1 VVLTPEETNWACLWL
16 ASAHALFVVKD
27 FVIATNLGSAD
38 ASTFTTVGGVVPEV
52 GVSVDAFAHMWNF
65 SASTQVEAPVFS
77 FVVAINVRGTLAIA
91 VVGTPEGAFFT
102 KYVVADTVV
111 NVEIP
116 VFTTRASVRNLLA
129 IASSILMD
137 VPEIANCTLLRLLFA
152 AAVHS
157 VEVPSVTA
165 EVVWAASAFAGVEV
179 PSVASLACSC
189 RRSTRAG
196 ALARVPELIFTA
208 AICRWQAQALA
219 GVDGPVLIDS
229 ACACWLEAVAL
240 AAFIVENIVAW
251 AGLAQAAAH
260 ASIFAVEELVRAAM
274 LNVAVANAACRV
286 PVEVWWAVV
295 WQDRA
300 ATLIGA
306 VVELLSITI
315 LIRARILMIFEA
327 VPNTGVTVPGVSA
340 VTRVCRSLSWRAN
353 AAAVVLTPVTSIT
366 AKDFGVWHAFASAV
380 VIIKLIIRSAIVS
393 NASAFTFSWRCP
405 YPSFVLCA
413 FAWDHH
419 TEAIVSVCLTPVLKL
434 SSTVQIEFVESP
446 AVSAHWVWLV

>member
-65 SASTQVEAPVFS
+65 GASTQVEAPVFS
-77 FVVAINVRGTLAIA
+77 FVIAINVRGTLAIA

-116 VFTTRASVRNLLA
+116 VLTTRASVRNLLA

-179 PSVASLACSC
+179 PSVTSLACSC

-196 ALARVPELIFTA
+196 ALARVPELTFIIA
-208 AICRWQAQALA
+208 AICRW
-219 GVDGPVLIDS
+219 
-229 ACACWLEAVAL
+229 
-240 AAFIVENIVAW
+240 
-251 AGLAQAAAH
+251 
-260 ASIFAVEELVRAAM
+260 
-274 LNVAVANAACRV
+274 
-286 PVEVWWAVV
+286 
-295 WQDRA
+295 
-300 ATLIGA
+300 
-306 VVELLSITI
+306 
-315 LIRARILMIFEA
+315 
-327 VPNTGVTVPGVSA
+327 
-340 VTRVCRSLSWRAN
+340 
-353 AAAVVLTPVTSIT
+353 
-366 AKDFGVWHAFASAV
+366 
-380 VIIKLIIRSAIVS
+380 
-393 NASAFTFSWRCP
+393 
-405 YPSFVLCA
+405 
-413 FAWDHH
+413 
-419 TEAIVSVCLTPVLKL
+419 
-434 SSTVQIEFVESP
+434 
-446 AVSAHWVWLV
+446 